1 MPEVAGQHFSYDA
14 EGVAAAEAAAQKQGV
29 EPEMT
34 DESAIA
40 LILSEV
46 PPEGEAEEEPQVEG
60 SSEDIPAVMP
70 SAEVLVDLF
79 SAVYGEVFDSES
91 EGAQK
96 QMKDIELALAEQPEI
111 AAALANGEVSISEA
125 ALILFRKLEV

>member
-1 MPEVAGQHFSYDA
+1 
-14 EGVAAAEAAAQKQGV
+14 
-29 EPEMT
+29 MT